1 MFEKTSEA
9 VTRKLQENNT
19 INEEQYEICR
29 YGLQQGFTII
39 LNVVTT
45 LVIGMIMRGLLCAV
59 IFMILYISLRSNA
72 GGYHAKTA
80 IRCYLYSIL
89 LMIAVLLAIKH
100 IKISSFICIIIF
112 SISISVICILAPI
125 EDANKPLEKIEVNVY
140 HKRTLI
146 VLAIESVLFIIS
158 LVLNLRYFMHITIW
172 VMITMSII
180 LLMGRFY
187 SIFDK
192 WITKLFSCELLI
204 IGKDYNRFKICLR
217 KGIKCMFNVKNF
229 HHFDIWCFCYE
240 YYRTVDI

>member
-1 MFEKTSEA
+1 MFEKASEA

-29 YGLQQGFTII
+29 YGLQQGFTVI

-45 LVIGMIMRGLLCAV
+45 LIIGMIMRGLLYAV
-59 IFMILYISLRSNA
+59 VFTILYIPLRSNA

-100 IKISSFICIIIF
+100 LAIPSFICIIIF
-112 SISISVICILAPI
+112 TISIAVICILAPI
-125 EDANKPLEKIEVNVY
+125 EDANKPLDEIEVKVY

-146 VLAIESVLFIIS
+146 ILAIESMLFIIG
-158 LVLNLRYFMHITIW
+158 LALNLRYFMQTTVW

-180 LLMGRFY
+180 LLMGKFR
-187 SIFDK
+187 
-192 WITKLFSCELLI
+192 
-204 IGKDYNRFKICLR
+204 NM
-217 KGIKCMFNVKNF
+217 IKK
-229 HHFDIWCFCYE
+229 
-240 YYRTVDI
+240 

>member
-1 MFEKTSEA
+1 MFEKASEA

-29 YGLQQGFTII
+29 YGLQQGFTVI

-45 LVIGMIMRGLLCAV
+45 LIIGMIMRGLLCAV
-59 IFMILYISLRSNA
+59 VFTILYIPLRSNA

-100 IKISSFICIIIF
+100 LAIPSFICIIIF
-112 SISISVICILAPI
+112 MISIAVICILAPI
-125 EDANKPLEKIEVNVY
+125 EDANKPLDEIEVKVY

-146 VLAIESVLFIIS
+146 ILAIESMLFIIG
-158 LVLNLRYFMHITIW
+158 LALNLRYFMQTTVW

-180 LLMGRFY
+180 LLTG
-187 SIFDK
+187 
-192 WITKLFSCELLI
+192 KLCNMN
-204 IGKDYNRFKICLR
+204 KK
-217 KGIKCMFNVKNF
+217 
-229 HHFDIWCFCYE
+229 
-240 YYRTVDI
+240 